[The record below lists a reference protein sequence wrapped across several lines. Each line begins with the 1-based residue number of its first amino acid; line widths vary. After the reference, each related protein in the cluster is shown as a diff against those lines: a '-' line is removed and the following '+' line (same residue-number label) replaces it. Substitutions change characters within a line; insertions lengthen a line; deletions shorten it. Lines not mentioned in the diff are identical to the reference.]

1 MCVHAC
7 MGIDTRSS
15 DSVYFPS
22 ISLQLIIVSIM
33 WALNML
39 NTCML
44 TLAPKR
50 RAQLDS
56 NQLARGHAVKSSY
69 HLVVDL

>member
-1 MCVHAC
+1 MCVCVHAC
-7 MGIDTRSS
+7 TGIDTRLS

-44 TLAPKR
+44 TLGPEVRGK
-50 RAQLDS
+50 LDS
-56 NQLARGHAVKSSY
+56 NQLPRGKELY
-69 HLVVDL
+69 RLVVDL